1 MLIFL
6 LLDTPH
12 LVDLGIWQ
20 FCIISPPPQEVGR
33 VSRIWKEFFTF
44 LFVSISTSFPL
55 PRFYCILICLSVL
68 ISFAQN
74 FVFLL
79 LLHHSVTFI
88 LLMRLSTVFYLCLHP
103 FQLSLFYVYIF
114 AFSSSLS
121 QFSCLWSKISYR
133 LFFSISIS
141 TPLYIFEL
149 YFLFSFCY
157 FIRSSHYPQLHQYR
171 WSWPISL
178 EENISLD
185 RSSWQIG
192 STNKRTNKNKE
203 RIWT

>member
-1 MLIFL
+1 MLFFL
-6 LLDTPH
+6 PLDTPH

-55 PRFYCILICLSVL
+55 PRFYSILICLSVL

-88 LLMRLSTVFYLCLHP
+88 LLMRLSTVFYLCLYLCFFILFIAVFLP
-103 FQLSLFYVYIF
+103 LKQNFISSLFFYFYFDSTLHFRTLFSIF
-114 AFSSSLS
+114 FLLFHS
-121 QFSCLWSKISYR
+121 QFSLSPVA
-133 LFFSISIS
+133 SISLIV
-141 TPLYIFEL
+141 THFFRGE
-149 YFLFSFCY
+149 YFS
-157 FIRSSHYPQLHQYR
+157 RS
-171 WSWPISL
+171 I
-178 EENISLD
+178 
-185 RSSWQIG
+185 
-192 STNKRTNKNKE
+192 
-203 RIWT
+203 

>member
-1 MLIFL
+1 MLPYFLLYYKSFYIFL
-6 LLDTPH
+6 KQKNAFFFLPLDTPH

-88 LLMRLSTVFYLCLHP
+88 LLMRLSTVFYLFLHP
-103 FQLSLFYVYIF
+103 FQLSRLYLCFFILFLTVFMPLKQNFISSLYFYVYF
-114 AFSSSLS
+114 YSS
-121 QFSCLWSKISYR
+121 F
-133 LFFSISIS
+133 
-141 TPLYIFEL
+141 
-149 YFLFSFCY
+149 YF
-157 FIRSSHYPQLHQYR
+157 
-171 WSWPISL
+171 
-178 EENISLD
+178 
-185 RSSWQIG
+185 
-192 STNKRTNKNKE
+192 RT
-203 RIWT
+203 